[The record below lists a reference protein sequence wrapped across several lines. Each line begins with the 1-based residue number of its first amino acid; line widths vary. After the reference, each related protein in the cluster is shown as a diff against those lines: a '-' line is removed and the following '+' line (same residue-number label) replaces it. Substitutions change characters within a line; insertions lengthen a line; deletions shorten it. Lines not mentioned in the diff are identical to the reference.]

1 MGSTL
6 TIRDLDETV
15 KQKLR
20 VRAAMH
26 QRSMEAEA
34 REILARAVLEQSS
47 EQGAVAETPDE
58 RMRRAIDSVRG
69 LWKGRMSTDESM
81 ELTRGDAIDDAY
93 TRR

>member
-1 MGSTL
+1 MSSTL
-6 TIRDLDETV
+6 TIRNLDEAV

-34 REILARAVLEQSS
+34 RDILARAV
-47 EQGAVAETPDE
+47 AEESQADPAREMSPQE
-58 RMRRAIDSVRG
+58 RTRRAILSIRG
-69 LWKGRMSTDESM
+69 IWKDRQTTNELM
-81 ELTRGDAIDDAY
+81 ELTRRDEIDDAY